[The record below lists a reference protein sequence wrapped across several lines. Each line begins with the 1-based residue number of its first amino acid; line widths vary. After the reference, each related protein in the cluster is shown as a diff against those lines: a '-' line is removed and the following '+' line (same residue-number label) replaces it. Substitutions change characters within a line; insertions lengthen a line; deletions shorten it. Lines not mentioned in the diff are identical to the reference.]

1 MNVDFLS
8 PVEDKLLAHN
18 LMLPEQVIGR
28 NLQIHTQQQ
37 GFPDLKNVSVAF
49 LTIGSRL
56 PSKESIH
63 VRFRRQFYALF
74 SGNWDF
80 TCADLGVIK
89 PGERDE
95 DTLFAI
101 QTLVYDMY
109 QRNILTIVIGGEQ
122 ENTLGMFRAICVH
135 PTDCSKHS
143 PGILVCATQYN
154 C

>member
-28 NLQIHTQQQ
+28 NLRIHTQQE
-37 GFPDLKNVSVAF
+37 GFPDLKNVSVVV
-49 LTIGSRL
+49 LTVGSRL
-56 PSKESIH
+56 RSEESIH

-80 TCADLGVIK
+80 ICADLGVLM

-101 QTLVYDMY
+101 QSLVHEMY

-122 ENTLGMFRAICVH
+122 
-135 PTDCSKHS
+135 
-143 PGILVCATQYN
+143 
-154 C
+154 